1 MNTTPKKNRLQETV
15 AFLIKDASFQD
26 LLKKTMVE
34 ALNSPAVNKERKQKV
49 REKLAH
55 AEEKLQQAAE
65 SEVTQ
70 EVPSAVPVPEEP
82 QENEMQKS
90 LDDLDEIDLEA
101 VERLEKKG
109 VRIVYPNLKYRK
121 PKYNKVGEMM
131 KYVES
136 ENGSG
141 EGVKLVIMNFND

>member
-1 MNTTPKKNRLQETV
+1 MNPTQKNNRLQETV
-15 AFLIKDASFQD
+15 AFLIKDTSFQD
-26 LLKKTMVE
+26 LLKETIVE
-34 ALNSPAVNKERKQKV
+34 ALTSPSLNEARKQKV
-49 REKLAH
+49 QEKLTH
-55 AEEKLQQAAE
+55 AEEKLQQAVE
-65 SEVTQ
+65 SKVTQ
-70 EVPSAVPVPEEP
+70 EVSSAVSVPEEP
-82 QENEMQKS
+82 QEDIMQKS

-109 VRIVYPNLKYRK
+109 VRIIYPNLKYRK

-136 ENGSG
+136 ENGAG